1 MVNLI
6 HLTDDQLAER
16 YINGD
21 NKAFDELLK
30 RSQDKVYNYI
40 LCLVKDET
48 LADDLF
54 QDTFV
59 KVINRLQLGQ
69 YSYNGKFLAWVNRIA
84 HNLIMDYFRREKSN
98 KIIDTE
104 TDIDITAYRGS
115 STIRESVENEIVHG
129 QMLEEA
135 QKMLD
140 YLPETQKEVVIMR
153 YFQELSFKEIADV
166 TDVSINT
173 ALGRMRYAV
182 LNMRRMARHQN
193 L

>member
-1 MVNLI
+1 MVNFM

-16 YINGD
+16 YIGGD

-40 LCLVKDET
+40 LCLVKDES

-59 KVINRLQLGQ
+59 KVINKLQLGQ
-69 YSYNGKFLAWVNRIA
+69 YTYNGKFLAWVNRIA
-84 HNLIMDYFRREKSN
+84 HNLIMDYFRHEKSS
-98 KIIDTE
+98 KILDTE

-115 STIRESVENEIVHG
+115 SAIRESVESDIVHS

-135 QKMLD
+135 KKMLNF
-140 YLPETQKEVVIMR
+140 LPEAQREVVIMR
-153 YFQELSFKEIADV
+153 YFHELSFKEIADV

>member
-1 MVNLI
+1 M

-16 YINGD
+16 YIGGD

-40 LCLVKDET
+40 LCLVKDES

-59 KVINRLQLGQ
+59 KVINKLQLGQ
-69 YSYNGKFLAWVNRIA
+69 YTYNGKFLAWVNRIA
-84 HNLIMDYFRREKSN
+84 HNLIMDYFRHEKSS
-98 KIIDTE
+98 KILDTE

-115 STIRESVENEIVHG
+115 SAIRESVESDIVHS

-135 QKMLD
+135 KKMLNF
-140 YLPETQKEVVIMR
+140 LPEAQREVVIMR
-153 YFQELSFKEIADV
+153 YFHELSFKEIADV

>member
-1 MVNLI
+1 M

-16 YINGD
+16 YIAGD
-21 NKAFDELLK
+21 NRAFDQLLK

-40 LCLVKDET
+40 ISLVKDET
-48 LADDLF
+48 LADDIF
-54 QDTFV
+54 QGTFV
-59 KVINRLQLGQ
+59 KVINKLQLGQ
-69 YSYNGKFLAWVNRIA
+69 YTYNGKFLAWVNRIA
-84 HNLIMDYFRREKSN
+84 HNLIMDYFRHEKSS

-104 TDIDITAYRGS
+104 TDIDITAYKGS
-115 STIRESVENEIVHG
+115 SAVRESIESDIVHG

-135 QKMLD
+135 QKLLNF
-140 YLPETQKEVVIMR
+140 LPETQREVVVMR
-153 YFQELSFKEIADV
+153 YFQDLSFKEIADV

-182 LNMRRMARHQN
+182 LNMRRMARHQK